1 MAPNSGVDCSADST
15 NLMSLVC
22 FKICLDAKSS
32 KEKATQK
39 LKDFLFE
46 GDVEGLYTVK
56 TTVDFT
62 IYLLLEHNGGRGSL
76 NVSRKV
82 KVNLALCTKCTTLDK
97 MLIFVYE
104 ISFDI
109 I

>member
-1 MAPNSGVDCSADST
+1 MQSHQRKKLPRNS
-15 NLMSLVC
+15 
-22 FKICLDAKSS
+22 KIS
-32 KEKATQK
+32 
-39 LKDFLFE
+39 LFE